1 MKTMWEK
8 TCQLLAFILIVF
20 SVVLGITTL
29 ASAVEYEYTELLPP
43 GAIGSSASVIN
54 NSGAVVVV
62 GDYDNGLNK
71 LFIYSEGVYTELP
84 PLGWGLSEV
93 SAIND
98 INDSGAVVGEVY
110 DGTTTAGFLYSEGVY
125 TKMLPQGWGLSEAHG
140 INNSG
145 VVVGYGNDV
154 YGTKNW
160 FLYSAGQYTEL
171 LPLGWTF
178 SYPSDINNSGVV
190 VGYGN
195 DSTTADFRG
204 FIYSAGVYTE
214 LLPSGAVKS
223 SANAINNSGAVVGEG
238 NAEGASSKGF
248 LYSAGVYTEIMPPG
262 TVLSYAKDINDSGA
276 VVGAGAEEGASS
288 KGFLYSAGVY
298 TEIMPPGWVSTVAY
312 GINNS
317 GVVVGTGHDG
327 TSDKGFIA
335 IPITTPLEQMQ
346 SLIEFFDNGVADGS
360 LSGNGL
366 FSKLK
371 LKRFRGMLLQA
382 QALIESGN
390 TDGAC
395 QLLTKAYMRVDGNTL
410 PRDYVMGSAA
420 PNLAA
425 KIDALIKSL
434 NCS

>member
-1 MKTMWEK
+1 MKTMWGK
-8 TCQLLAFILIVF
+8 TCQLLAFILVVF

-29 ASAVEYEYTELLPP
+29 APAVEYEYTELLPS

-54 NSGAVVVV
+54 NSVAVVVV
-62 GDYDNGLNK
+62 GDYGNGFTK

-125 TKMLPQGWGLSEAHG
+125 TKMLPQGWGLSEAH
-140 INNSG
+140 
-145 VVVGYGNDV
+145 
-154 YGTKNW
+154 
-160 FLYSAGQYTEL
+160 
-171 LPLGWTF
+171 
-178 SYPSDINNSGVV
+178 
-190 VGYGN
+190 
-195 DSTTADFRG
+195 
-204 FIYSAGVYTE
+204 
-214 LLPSGAVKS
+214 
-223 SANAINNSGAVVGEG
+223 
-238 NAEGASSKGF
+238 
-248 LYSAGVYTEIMPPG
+248 
-262 TVLSYAKDINDSGA
+262 
-276 VVGAGAEEGASS
+276 
-288 KGFLYSAGVY
+288 
-298 TEIMPPGWVSTVAY
+298 